1 MKKSVTNIFAMA
13 GALTALVLVTGCV
26 TPSTRNISMNEI
38 NSEKMVVNTYFDRDD
53 FVILGTV
60 TGESDYVV
68 VPANSLG
75 ATEFVGDSGK
85 YGMIYE
91 RSGANLG
98 DKTFIGTGRRIKGRD
113 ASEAV
118 YRAKLNANYVLIENA
133 DKIGA
138 DAIFDPIYTVEMKAI
153 DSTETAIGSFTGG
166 TISAKVTVR
175 AKAIQF
181 KKQ

>member
-68 VPANSLG
+68 V
-75 ATEFVGDSGK
+75 VGDSGK